1 MYTSKNINFGFI
13 VLNPE
18 SNPSLLRNTVNSIR
32 GKHDVPIISV
42 AEKSIKTQPF
52 KEMNEICPTC
62 KGKETYTSLI
72 NAGMKN
78 PPADW
83 NFIVIAGTYIR
94 HRLDNKYSMFIEN
107 EKDILFPIVGKKYDF
122 VEATIN
128 GLLLHKNCLK
138 EIGKMAEIGPYEI
151 CKLMWASEAIEKG
164 YKFKAILGAKLC

>member
-1 MYTSKNINFGFI
+1 MYISKKINFGFV

-18 SNPSLLRNTVNSIR
+18 SNPSLLKNTVNSIR
-32 GKHDVPIISV
+32 GKYDAPIISV
-42 AEKSIKTQPF
+42 TEKSVKAPAL
-52 KEMNEICPTC
+52 KEMNDICPTC

-72 NAGMKN
+72 NAGMKH

-83 NFIVIAGTYIR
+83 NFLIIAGTYVR
-94 HRLDNKYSMFIEN
+94 HRLDNKFSMFIES
-107 EKDILFPIVGKKYDF
+107 EKDILYPIVENKYDF

-138 EIGKMAEIGPYEI
+138 EVGNMAEIGPYEI
-151 CKLMWASEAIEKG
+151 CKLMWALEATEKG

>member
-1 MYTSKNINFGFI
+1 V

-32 GKHDVPIISV
+32 GKYDVPVISV
-42 AEKSIKTQPF
+42 TENSVKTQPF

-62 KGKETYTSLI
+62 KGKDTYTSLI
-72 NAGMKN
+72 NAGMKH

-94 HRLDNKYSMFIEN
+94 HRLDNKYSMFIES
-107 EKDILFPIVGKKYDF
+107 EKDILFPIVDRKYEF
-122 VEATIN
+122 VEATLN

-138 EIGKMAEIGPYEI
+138 EVGKMAEVGPYEI
-151 CKLMWASEAIEKG
+151 CKLMWALDAVEKG